1 MPSAW
6 FAACSLALSLS
17 QPAPAPFPYPEGAGI
32 DFRNQTNQGVAL
44 VAGGEGTTEIGEWDG
59 VRCLQ
64 TSAAEQAYYVYLQ
77 IPGDFI
83 RPGRDTLTFEVEY
96 LDNGRGP
103 VLLQVESALPCIAIG
118 GFSYRVA
125 GQLWRAGSGRWR
137 TARWQVTD
145 EAFADPARQAVRFR
159 LFAEEW
165 VPGDRTLRVASV
177 RVSHAAIR
185 MEPEHQVLLC
195 RGTTSVHLGAFD
207 PAGEPLPDGTPVALR
222 VRRDPAALTVPEA
235 VLLQNGEATFE
246 VAAGAEAGSARLVA
260 STGDLRAELPLH
272 VVEGAGEVAE
282 QTVEIAA
289 AELAQGAGIAGETTG
304 PSTVELLQDENGVD
318 VLACSFTG
326 KTDRPGEDLVLEL
339 NAPIPGLPERFCV
352 MAGSD
357 DQSVESLLVDLTD
370 RDGEVF
376 VYVLKPLV
384 FGQLDPFAE
393 LQLDCRARS
402 YPTYGARKL
411 NMVMDLPCT
420 FARVRARL
428 KEGLPEGHLRL
439 WGVRCDVEAP
449 LERAP

>member
-17 QPAPAPFPYPEGAGI
+17 QPAPAPFPYPEGAGL

-185 MEPEHQVLLC
+185 MEPEHQVLLPPLVSDREPRHELRLHAVEDVERLVDPREGRPPHG
-195 RGTTSVHLGAFD
+195 RGG
-207 PAGEPLPDGTPVALR
+207 R
-222 VRRDPAALTVPEA
+222 QRI
-235 VLLQNGEATFE
+235 E
-246 VAAGAEAGSARLVA
+246 VADPGGELFLRDDQHARRRCRPLA
-260 STGDLRAELPLH
+260 RAAREQSRREGDGHRCHP
-272 VVEGAGEVAE
+272 EGARDH
-282 QTVEIAA
+282 EIVPY
-289 AELAQGAGIAGETTG
+289 T
-304 PSTVELLQDENGVD
+304 
-318 VLACSFTG
+318 
-326 KTDRPGEDLVLEL
+326 
-339 NAPIPGLPERFCV
+339 
-352 MAGSD
+352 
-357 DQSVESLLVDLTD
+357 LT
-370 RDGEVF
+370 
-376 VYVLKPLV
+376 
-384 FGQLDPFAE
+384 
-393 LQLDCRARS
+393 
-402 YPTYGARKL
+402 
-411 NMVMDLPCT
+411 
-420 FARVRARL
+420 
-428 KEGLPEGHLRL
+428 
-439 WGVRCDVEAP
+439 
-449 LERAP
+449 